1 MRPFVSP
8 EGVDG
13 FSWAAGPWLR
23 RGMVG
28 GAPREASVKERSGL
42 HAPRPPWI
50 GVLENTWSGSMYVDA
65 IIQSFVCLARAR
77 GMETSR
83 VHTQVERRPAA

>member
-1 MRPFVSP
+1 MGRRSVAETRDGGRGTPGSLG
-8 EGVDG
+8 EGAERTPRAETSLD
-13 FSWAAGPWLR
+13 R
-23 RGMVG
+23 R
-28 GAPREASVKERSGL
+28 AREHLAWFDS
-42 HAPRPPWI
+42 I
-50 GVLENTWSGSMYVDA
+50 YVDA